1 MTEPNG
7 ILAGMLAAL
16 EHHGSPPET
25 RPEATTTGLLV
36 AIFVLESWIKA
47 KGYDA
52 ALGYMQRFGVPGLLL
67 PPALLVESLGS
78 ILIVL
83 GWQTRVAALGLSA
96 FCVATAVLFHA
107 DTTSVS
113 EQLHF
118 WKDLSMAG
126 GFLVLSARGPGAWSL
141 DTRRTGGAIG

>member
-1 MTEPNG
+1 MRPATGKAET
-7 ILAGMLAAL
+7 IAAAAALAGRA
-16 EHHGSPPET
+16 
-25 RPEATTTGLLV
+25 LLV

-83 GWQTRVAALGLSA
+83 GWQTRLAALGLSA